1 MVKNTFEMMKY
12 YELNCRSRSLKI
24 KFIKYWILHSIVYL
38 TPLSNI
44 IVKFQKVQ
52 GRKELWL
59 FIAFHLKN

>member
-24 KFIKYWILHSIVYL
+24 KFIKYWILHSTVYL

-52 GRKELWL
+52 GRKIGNG
-59 FIAFHLKN
+59 FV